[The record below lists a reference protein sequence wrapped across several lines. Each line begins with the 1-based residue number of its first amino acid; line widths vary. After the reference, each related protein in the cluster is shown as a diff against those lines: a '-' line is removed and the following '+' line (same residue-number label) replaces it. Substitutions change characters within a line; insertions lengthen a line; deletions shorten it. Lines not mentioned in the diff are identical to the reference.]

1 VSCFSSSFD
10 VREHNAEFLWLD
22 ALHDSAKVL
31 EQLLSKEVND
41 VSAQMPESVE
51 ELLKVNGE
59 LRKVIEDKD
68 KQLED
73 QQKDNHALR
82 KEIEELKEALLL
94 ATKK

>member
-1 VSCFSSSFD
+1 M
-10 VREHNAEFLWLD
+10 
-22 ALHDSAKVL
+22 L
-31 EQLLSKEVND
+31 EQLLSREVAD

-82 KEIEELKEALLL
+82 KEIEELKEALL
-94 ATKK
+94 ASKKGERPANQGS

>member
-1 VSCFSSSFD
+1 M
-10 VREHNAEFLWLD
+10 
-22 ALHDSAKVL
+22 L
-31 EQLLSKEVND
+31 EQLLSKEVD
-41 VSAQMPESVE
+41 DFMALMPQSVE